1 MLPMLSESSI
11 DAFFVPQAGNLSKP
25 AHVIDIPMKST
36 YVGRYDTVIIDKGAR
51 ENLKPGDVFGI
62 VRPGAEVVDN
72 GPDNV
77 IYEQDGTA
85 GEKLQKKT
93 TLRADHIGE
102 VMIVKV
108 YQKTSLAIV
117 MNSRAI
123 VRAGYAVENP

>member
-1 MLPMLSESSI
+1 
-11 DAFFVPQAGNLSKP
+11 
-25 AHVIDIPMKST
+25 MKST